1 MADYT
6 QVQVCFAHLLCSDV
20 ATSVASLSGYVELSA
35 DTNTAH
41 RLDIANPVMYLANFR
56 GDVTRPV
63 GTNCLVT
70 CPLPQNR
77 LISGITK
84 YVLHATSVAGG
95 ETKQFTWGFVI
106 KPTAGSGPVDILTST
121 QIQLVP

>member
-6 QVQVCFAHLLCSDV
+6 QVSVCFAYLLCSDV
-20 ATSVASLSGYVELSA
+20 TTPVSSLTGYVELVA
-35 DTNTAH
+35 DQNTAH
-41 RLDIANPVMYLANFR
+41 RTDISNPVQYLANFR
-56 GDVTRPV
+56 GDVSRPN

-77 LISGITK
+77 LLSGSTK

-95 ETKQFTWGFVI
+95 ETKQFTFGFII
-106 KPTAGSGPVDILTST
+106 KPTAGAGPVDILTAT
-121 QIQLVP
+121 QIQMVS